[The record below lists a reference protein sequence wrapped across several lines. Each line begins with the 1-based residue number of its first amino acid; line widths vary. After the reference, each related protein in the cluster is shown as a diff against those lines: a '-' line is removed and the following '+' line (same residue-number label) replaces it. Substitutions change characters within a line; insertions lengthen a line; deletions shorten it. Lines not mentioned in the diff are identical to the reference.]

1 MFVTVALSARRR
13 ALCVS
18 ASLAVLS
25 LSGCGGGGSSSGPA
39 TPPVQT
45 APNLTSAL
53 AASVPENTSG
63 VFYTAT
69 ATDPQNDP
77 VSIALF
83 SGADADKLV
92 LDPAGGLRFNRA
104 PNFDLPV
111 DANGDNIYEITLRVT
126 AGGESR
132 DFALRVTVS
141 NDREGIIVRRAASGI
156 VDPVA
161 IGQVFGQ
168 PRLVIAERSGRVL
181 QFDMATDALT
191 EDTFIRD
198 NRLPG
203 DILMIG
209 YGFPGNPYQRGTYM
223 VTHSPATGLM
233 LQAFDQTRDAVSR
246 VKLAD
251 AWTRPTTVSFI
262 QLPRTML
269 AIGAPSEALA
279 QDASSYYGKL
289 VELEV
294 FNPNAV
300 ASVPDPGT
308 IPLLPRII
316 GDGIQQPGGF
326 SNDGGVAVLADRGSS
341 LQHELTAFRPEWR
354 PLDFGWP
361 FYEGSSAT
369 RANPPA
375 AVNGPNV
382 TYQFGT
388 GRKQGSGIIAGQ
400 FFKAIFDPVFRDS
413 YIFFD
418 TNGSVFLIP
427 SSAFTN
433 GFITTASG
441 IEDRTQ
447 DLVPD
452 RGQIGPLVGY
462 APSVNSTVFYLLDT
476 DGELFEVSQQQPN

>member
-1 MFVTVALSARRR
+1 MPFAPSARR
-13 ALCVS
+13 AAIS
-18 ASLAVLS
+18 ASASIAVLA
-25 LSGCGGGGSSSGPA
+25 LSGCGGGGSGSSSGPV

-45 APNLTSAL
+45 APTLTSAL
-53 AASVPENTSG
+53 TVSVAENTSG
-63 VFYTAT
+63 AFYSAT
-69 ATDPQNDP
+69 ASDPQNDP
-77 VSIALF
+77 VSITLF
-83 SGADADKLV
+83 SGPDADKLV
-92 LDPAGGLRFNRA
+92 LDPGGALRFNQA
-104 PNFDLPV
+104 PNFDLPA

-132 DFALRVTVS
+132 DFGVRITVT
-141 NDREGIIVRRAASGI
+141 NDREGIVVRRAASGI
-156 VDPVA
+156 VSPVA
-161 IGQVFGQ
+161 AGLFFGQ
-168 PRLVIAERSGRVL
+168 PKLLIAERSGRVL

-191 EDTFIRD
+191 EDTFVRD

-203 DILMIG
+203 DILAIG
-209 YGFPGNPYQRGTYM
+209 YGFPGNPYQRGIYM

-233 LQAFDQTRDAVSR
+233 LQAFDQTRNAVSS

-251 AWTRPTTVSFI
+251 AWSRPTTVSFI

-269 AIGAPSEALA
+269 AIGAPSEANA
-279 QDASSYYGKL
+279 QDASSAYGKL

-300 ASVPDPGT
+300 ASVPDPTT

-316 GDGIQQPGGF
+316 GDGIQQPGGL
-326 SNDGGVAVLADRGSS
+326 SYDGGVAVLADRGSS
-341 LQHELTAFRPEWR
+341 LLHELTAFRPEWR

-361 FYEGSSAT
+361 FYEGSAST
-369 RANPPA
+369 RPNPPA

-427 SSAFTN
+427 STAFTN
-433 GFITTASG
+433 GFINTAAT

-452 RGQIGPLVGY
+452 QGQIGPLVAY
-462 APSVNSTVFYLLDT
+462 APSINSTVFYLLDA
-476 DGELFEVSQQQPN
+476 DGELFEVSQARP